1 MGGKATLSVEVLAV
15 LLRVMEDPALPANV
29 LGRMKQLY
37 TQSLSAYPA
46 VVSAVP
52 GPEELPS
59 EDFPNEVEEEANT
72 YYQRIY
78 ESEQLSIAQV
88 CSAARHLL

>member
-1 MGGKATLSVEVLAV
+1 MSVEVLAV
-15 LLRVMEDPALPANV
+15 LLRVMEDPTLPQDALNR
-29 LGRMKQLY
+29 LKQLH
-37 TQSLSAYPA
+37 TQALAAYPA

-59 EDFPNEVEEEANT
+59 EDFPNDVEEEANT

-78 ESEQLSIAQV
+78 ESEQLSITQV
-88 CSAARHLL
+88 